1 MLDLSLYIRSKAIKS
16 VKNVL
21 NFGRRKSCG
30 ERQALFASSRES
42 SLESNTEQSEQDD
55 EEEKE
60 EETQSEYI
68 SEQKLHERYNQSE
81 LLSKCVTLPSG
92 RKACYPICQKMKTI
106 APEKSSQRKGKKLF
120 NQGKF
125 VLRVKALIYSLSVL
139 LAWTPTWQPRTSKYA
154 WRSLRPGSWR
164 GLIWTQWSVCR
175 YIWS

>member
-1 MLDLSLYIRSKAIKS
+1 MLDISLYIRSKAIKS

-81 LLSKCVTLPSG
+81 LLSKMFDSPF
-92 RKACYPICQKMKTI
+92 RKESLLSYMS
-106 APEKSSQRKGKKLF
+106 ENENHSSRKIKPKKR
-120 NQGKF
+120 KK
-125 VLRVKALIYSLSVL
+125 VI
-139 LAWTPTWQPRTSKYA
+139 QPR
-154 WRSLRPGSWR
+154 
-164 GLIWTQWSVCR
+164 
-175 YIWS
+175 